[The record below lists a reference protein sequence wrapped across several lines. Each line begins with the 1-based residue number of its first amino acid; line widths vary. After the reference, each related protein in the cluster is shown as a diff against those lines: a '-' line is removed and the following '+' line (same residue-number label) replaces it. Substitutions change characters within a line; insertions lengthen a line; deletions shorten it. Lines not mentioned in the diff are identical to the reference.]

1 MNERFILDGE
11 TYKTVPVKDGE
22 KHCGK
27 CAFKGGGDCEYS
39 PDIPDCD
46 AEKREDRKDVYFVK
60 VNTNFDR
67 ITGDPKI
74 LAEQLVYSHYDEFY
88 GDVWFGVTG
97 DGIRESF
104 KTRDEAVIA
113 TLEWLEKEVEK

>member
-46 AEKREDRKDVYFVK
+46 AEKREDR
-60 VNTNFDR
+60 
-67 ITGDPKI
+67 
-74 LAEQLVYSHYDEFY
+74 
-88 GDVWFGVTG
+88 
-97 DGIRESF
+97 
-104 KTRDEAVIA
+104 
-113 TLEWLEKEVEK
+113 

>member
-67 ITGDPKI
+67 ITSGQKI
-74 LAEQLVYSHYDEFY
+74 LAEKLVYSVWDEFNGY
-88 GDVWFGVTG
+88 RWTSTVIQYAYKRRG
-97 DGIRESF
+97 
-104 KTRDEAVIA
+104 EAVAA